1 MIAMARTLFILN
13 ERACGTKS
21 SYNGLRLAGA
31 LSKRQGFEGNSR
43 PDAVIFR

>member
-1 MIAMARTLFILN
+1 MIAMARTLFSN
-13 ERACGTKS
+13 ERACGTES